1 MRSQQG
7 TIWTVEVKM
16 MDYGFPSRQQNLAFP
31 ERLFGMMLKDLPI
44 GDMRLARLCNCT
56 DNFPFKGSFA

>member
-16 MDYGFPSRQQNLAFP
+16 MDYGFLSQQQNLAFP
-31 ERLFGMMLKDLPI
+31 GRLVRNGTERAANREHAFSQALKLY
-44 GDMRLARLCNCT
+44 R
-56 DNFPFKGSFA
+56 